1 MKMSIGEKLT
11 KLRNSK
17 NLTQK
22 ELATKLGISS
32 TSIAMY
38 EINERVPR
46 DEIKKRIASFFD
58 ESVQNIFF

>member
-1 MKMSIGEKLT
+1 MSIGEKLT